1 MAEVVLA
8 REVVEVPVREIT
20 PAAPVAEV
28 PVREVAEV
36 PVREI
41 TPVAEVPVRAVAEVP
56 VREVAEVPV
65 RAVTEVPVREITP
78 VAEVAEVPVR
88 EITPAAPVA
97 EVPVREV
104 VEVPVREITPAAPVA
119 EVPVREIATAAPVAE
134 VPVREITPVAP
145 VETSVTIEGQ
155 VGEGLDAVV
164 PLNADS
170 VSMFELVDGSLP
182 EGVSLGEDG
191 SLIGAPTADGATTAT
206 IALIDVSTG
215 ERENRT
221 IEFTVSERPMVA
233 TESSTTLM
241 IAELST
247 IEQLDPVASGNPT
260 TFELVEGALPTGL
273 VLEADGAVTGSATVP
288 GEYTA
293 LVLATDTTTGAADL
307 RSLDVSV
314 EALNR
319 VAAPVE
325 IQTGGSP
332 FGLGPAGA
340 SGSVTAQILSGSL
353 PTGITLNSD
362 GTFSGSTSVAE
373 NAQVEI
379 LVTDTDTGNAE
390 IRVLNFSVTAPVATA
405 PAATAPVTTAPVT
418 TAPAAMASAAPAPVT
433 TAPVTTA
440 PVAMASAVTAPVT
453 AAPVTTAPVTTAPAA
468 MASAATAPVTAAPV
482 TMASAATAPVTAAPV
497 TTAPAAPAPA
507 ATAPVTAAAPVT
519 TAPAAMA
526 SAATATANPAAVVV
540 SSPVSAAT
548 DFGQAPSRLAFT
560 GASSISLVAIALA
573 LLAIGTGAVFA
584 GRRRNS
590 NIQI

>member
-191 SLIGAPTADGATTAT
+191 SLIGAPAADGATTAT
-206 IALIDVSTG
+206 IALVDDSTG

-418 TAPAAMASAAPAPVT
+418 TAP
-433 TAPVTTA
+433 
-440 PVAMASAVTAPVT
+440 VAMASAV
-453 AAPVTTAPVTTAPAA
+453 
-468 MASAATAPVTAAPV
+468 TAPVTAAPV

-507 ATAPVTAAAPVT
+507 ATAPVTAAAAAT
-519 TAPAAMA
+519 AAPAAMA